1 MTNNYSAD
9 KQWFRSKDGKKLLA
23 GSPLTMFTVSSA
35 GSAVLDAIE
44 SDTPLPTQHRQLTER
59 LSATGAIHPRNVAPC
74 SPDQVTVVIPAFI
87 HDEEDQVALQVLV
100 DELRPLRIVI
110 VDDASPFFY
119 EIVKTTMVRLEKNSG
134 PATARNT
141 GLQHV
146 ESPYVVFV
154 DTDVQISAQA
164 VLNLVGHLVDTQ
176 LLAVA
181 PRVETVKTKSFI
193 NEYESFH
200 SPLDLGSIPA
210 VVRPLSRVAY
220 VPSAVLACN
229 ASHLHQLNGF
239 NEELRV
245 GEDVDL
251 IWRAVENQFIVR
263 YAPTTVA
270 THSPRRTVRSMLKQ
284 RISYGSSS
292 AVLDERHPRS
302 SAPLRTHLFFFVPVM
317 LLFLGYLVTA
327 AIALIPMFFYFAL
340 TLRNTGMSLLQ
351 RTRITWWGLVST
363 TKLTASAIRRVW
375 WPLFAVA
382 SLVTTRPIITWSFCV
397 LIPTLF
403 GLTRNK
409 PRQPLSYLV
418 VRSLDDM
425 SYGIGVW
432 KGAIKRKNLRCLL
445 PVFTVRASSRR

>member
-1 MTNNYSAD
+1 MTDNFFAD
-9 KQWFRSKDGKKLLA
+9 KQWFRSKDGKRLLA
-23 GSPLTMFTVSSA
+23 GSPLTLFTVSTA
-35 GSAVLDAIE
+35 GSAILDAIE
-44 SDTPLPTQHRQLTER
+44 SDTPLPPQHQQLTDR
-59 LSATGAIHPRNVAPC
+59 LSVTGAIHPQNVASC
-74 SPDQVTVVIPAFI
+74 SAEQVTVVIPAFI
-87 HDEEDQVALQVLV
+87 SDEEDQVALQALV

-110 VDDASPFFY
+110 VDDASPFFF
-119 EIVKTTMVRLEKNSG
+119 EIVKTAMVRLEKNSG

-141 GLQHV
+141 GLQYV

-164 VLNLVGHLVDTQ
+164 VLNLAGHLTDTQ

-181 PRVETVKTKSFI
+181 PRVETERTKSFI
-193 NEYESFH
+193 TEYESFH
-200 SPLDLGSIPA
+200 SPLDLGPDPA

-229 ASHLHQLNGF
+229 ASHLRELDGF

-251 IWRAVENQFIVR
+251 IWRAVEGKFVVR
-263 YAPTTVA
+263 YAPEIVA
-270 THSPRRTVRSMLKQ
+270 THSPRHTVRSMLKQ

-340 TLRNTGMSLLQ
+340 TLRNTGMSLPQ

-382 SLVTTRPIITWSFCV
+382 SLVTTRPVITWSFCV

-403 GLTRNK
+403 GLMKKK
-409 PRQPLSYLV
+409 PRQPLTYLF

-432 KGAIKRKNLRCLL
+432 KGAIRRKNLRCLL
-445 PVFTVRASSRR
+445 PVFTLRASSRR